1 VTYPEWNSHS
11 PSKEKSSSISE
22 DLHLN
27 PALLLNCKTLK
38 QGNLSVSV
46 FSSLK
51 GANNVFLTEVE
62 SGINLYKNA

>member
-1 VTYPEWNSHS
+1 MTHPEWHSHS
-11 PSKEKSSSISE
+11 PSKEESSSISE

-62 SGINLYKNA
+62 SGINLCKNA